1 MVCDFRAL
9 ISPHI
14 QICRSTVGIMS
25 LRFNSD
31 GTFRVLQMADIQDGP
46 DVREDTIRLIEA
58 AIRKAH
64 PDLIVLTGD
73 QIRGYDPAYIDTF
86 LRRRGEQPGT
96 HVRAVTEIEAKI
108 RGIKRHPIAKTLT
121 KSQPSD
127 ERWMIDGIGTDSPKL
142 VKSAGRNGSA
152 SKLESWAEAINR
164 VTAASLLDET
174 RQKVRDT
181 FAAFLG
187 PALESHIPFAA
198 TYGNH
203 DFQCGI
209 LADEQD
215 DLYREFAGCMNPVAG
230 SSPLALEPGTF
241 ALPIEASDGS
251 GRITMSVMMV
261 NSGDYA
267 DTADAGDGNGRQ
279 SVTEYAKYA
288 PNVAADLSRLPERI
302 AWNDAL
308 LRHLQALDAKKPV
321 ILCGDLN
328 AAYNDADL
336 AGKSQGMHVP
346 GFTREE
352 RSGMAALL
360 QSGFVD
366 AYRHVHPDT
375 APGAFAYRKG
385 IRAGGLDYFL
395 VSARMVERIV
405 DANAHP
411 RIRGSDHYP
420 MELVIR

>member
-164 VTAASLLDET
+164 VTAARHGRKCATRSPRFWGRRWNRASPSLRRT
-174 RQKVRDT
+174 AT
-181 FAAFLG
+181 MISNAA
-187 PALESHIPFAA
+187 
-198 TYGNH
+198 
-203 DFQCGI
+203 
-209 LADEQD
+209 
-215 DLYREFAGCMNPVAG
+215 
-230 SSPLALEPGTF
+230 SSPTNRTIFTAS
-241 ALPIEASDGS
+241 LPA
-251 GRITMSVMMV
+251 V
-261 NSGDYA
+261 
-267 DTADAGDGNGRQ
+267 
-279 SVTEYAKYA
+279 
-288 PNVAADLSRLPERI
+288 
-302 AWNDAL
+302 
-308 LRHLQALDAKKPV
+308 
-321 ILCGDLN
+321 
-328 AAYNDADL
+328 
-336 AGKSQGMHVP
+336 
-346 GFTREE
+346 
-352 RSGMAALL
+352 
-360 QSGFVD
+360 
-366 AYRHVHPDT
+366 
-375 APGAFAYRKG
+375 
-385 IRAGGLDYFL
+385 
-395 VSARMVERIV
+395 
-405 DANAHP
+405 
-411 RIRGSDHYP
+411 
-420 MELVIR
+420 

>member
-152 SKLESWAEAINR
+152 SKLGIVGGSHQSR
-164 VTAASLLDET
+164 HRGVAA
-174 RQKVRDT
+174 RRDT
-181 FAAFLG
+181 A
-187 PALESHIPFAA
+187 E
-198 TYGNH
+198 
-203 DFQCGI
+203 
-209 LADEQD
+209 
-215 DLYREFAGCMNPVAG
+215 
-230 SSPLALEPGTF
+230 
-241 ALPIEASDGS
+241 
-251 GRITMSVMMV
+251 
-261 NSGDYA
+261 
-267 DTADAGDGNGRQ
+267 
-279 SVTEYAKYA
+279 
-288 PNVAADLSRLPERI
+288 
-302 AWNDAL
+302 
-308 LRHLQALDAKKPV
+308 
-321 ILCGDLN
+321 
-328 AAYNDADL
+328 
-336 AGKSQGMHVP
+336 
-346 GFTREE
+346 
-352 RSGMAALL
+352 
-360 QSGFVD
+360 
-366 AYRHVHPDT
+366 
-375 APGAFAYRKG
+375 
-385 IRAGGLDYFL
+385 
-395 VSARMVERIV
+395 SAR
-405 DANAHP
+405 H
-411 RIRGSDHYP
+411 IRRVFGAGVGIAYPLRSDVRQP
-420 MELVIR
+420 